1 MLNVTLYYLPGD
13 ERCLQVE
20 KSLLEVN
27 KDIPHNLVKINI
39 LDDES
44 NRNAYTQDAPVILVG
59 PYQLKGLFTEQDIRI
74 ALMAAENRV
83 RNLLEEKSAKYQERL
98 ERGRN
103 LSGADQFSL
112 WFAAKYLLVF
122 NLLVF
127 LYFSVPFLAPIFM
140 NAGWTVPAKIIYTVY
155 SPLCHQ
161 LAFRSWFL
169 FGDQTVYPRSLA
181 GMTELSSYE
190 EVTGQSPEINL
201 LEARKLIGN
210 EVMGY
215 KVAICERCV
224 AMYVG
229 IFLFGVLFAL
239 TKRKIKSLPWYLWVL
254 IGLVP
259 IGLDGV
265 SQLPGL
271 AQAILPA
278 WILIRESTP
287 TLRTITGLLFGIT
300 TAWYIYPIIEEAMSD
315 TRRLLLRKSAIL
327 KQGEENI

>member
-20 KSLLEVN
+20 KFLLEVN
-27 KDIPHNLVKINI
+27 KTIPHNLVKINI
-39 LDDES
+39 LEDDS
-44 NRNAYTQDAPVILVG
+44 SQKIYSQDAPVILVG
-59 PYQLKGLFTEQDIRI
+59 PYQLKGSYTDQDIRI
-74 ALMAAENRV
+74 ALMAAENRA
-83 RNLLEEKSAKYQERL
+83 RNLSEEKSGEYQDRL
-98 ERGRN
+98 ERGRK
-103 LSGADQFSL
+103 LSGADRFSL
-112 WFAAKYLLVF
+112 WFAEKYMLVF

-127 LYFSVPFLAPIFM
+127 LYFSVPFLAPVFM
-140 NAGWTVPAKIIYTVY
+140 NAGWTAPAKFIYTIY

-169 FGDQTVYPRSLA
+169 FGEQTVYPRSLA
-181 GMTELSSYE
+181 GMPELSSYE
-190 EVTGQSPEINL
+190 EVTGQNPEINL

-224 AMYVG
+224 AMYFG

-239 TKRKIKSLPWYLWVL
+239 TKRKIKSLPWYLWIL

-287 TLRTITGLLFGIT
+287 TLRTITGLLFGFT
-300 TAWYIYPIIEEAMSD
+300 TAWYIYPIIEEAMLD
-315 TRRLLLRKSAIL
+315 TRRLLLRKTAIL
-327 KQGEENI
+327 RSKEST